1 MVLCYHRIF
10 QSDFCKLS
18 EAEVTSDDA
27 LMISLIFLYMVN
39 ILQMPQDHLLF
50 FLSYLF
56 IWVHQ
61 VLTCGM
67 QDQLP

>member
-1 MVLCYHRIF
+1 M
-10 QSDFCKLS
+10 LS
-18 EAEVTSDDA
+18 EEVTSDDA
-27 LMISLIFLYMVN
+27 LKDLSDFSIHGQHVTDATGPPS
-39 ILQMPQDHLLF
+39 F
-50 FLSYLF
+50 FLSCLF